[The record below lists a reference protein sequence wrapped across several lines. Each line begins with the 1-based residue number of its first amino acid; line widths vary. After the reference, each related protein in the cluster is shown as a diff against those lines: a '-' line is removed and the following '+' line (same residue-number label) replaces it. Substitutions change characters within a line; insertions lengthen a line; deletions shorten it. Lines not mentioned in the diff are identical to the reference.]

1 MPTVSRPVRARDLR
15 SAIKTMGFEPAVV
28 YILELL
34 LDEHTQ
40 DRQHLRDMATLLDQ
54 CIDKVSQMVNVG
66 TSITQQM
73 DQLKRDRQAGDEID
87 HSQRDKP

>member
-1 MPTVSRPVRARDLR
+1 MPTVSGPVRARDLR
-15 SAIKTMGFEPAVV
+15 SAIKEMGFEPAVV

-40 DRQHLRDMATLLDQ
+40 DRQHLREMTSLLDQ
-54 CIDKVSQMVNVG
+54 CIDEVSKMVGIG
-66 TSITQQM
+66 TSITQTI
-73 DQLKRDRQAGDEID
+73 DQLKRDRQRGDEID